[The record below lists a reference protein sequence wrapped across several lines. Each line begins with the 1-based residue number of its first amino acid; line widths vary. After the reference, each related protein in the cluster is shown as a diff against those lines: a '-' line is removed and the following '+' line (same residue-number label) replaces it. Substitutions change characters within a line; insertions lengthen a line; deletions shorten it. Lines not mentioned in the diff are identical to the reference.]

1 MFVRKKKNRS
11 GSISVVV
18 VSKSHGQFTEVKSF
32 GVAQT
37 EIEAEKLYQTALC
50 WLRSHG
56 GQQELDFD
64 NNKGRELEETERVIN
79 NMDAVLINGTQLLL
93 DRIYDEIGFNQIPDK
108 ILRHLIIA
116 RVSQPAS
123 KLATTEYL
131 KSYYDEDIDLNN
143 LYRYMDKLYNTQ
155 QELLQQISVDHT
167 RKVLDGKIGLMF
179 YDVTTL
185 YFETAKTDDLREPGF
200 SKDGKTTESKLYWA
214 CWSVKAG
221 TLFHIHSLMEASTK
235 DTR

>member
-11 GSISVVV
+11 GTISVVV
-18 VSKSHGQFTEVKSF
+18 VSKSHGQFKEVKNF
-32 GVAQT
+32 GVAHT
-37 EIEAEKLYQTALC
+37 EIEAEELYHRALR
-50 WLRSHG
+50 WLRTHG

-64 NNKGRELEETERVIN
+64 NKKGREIEETERVIN

-93 DRIYDEIGFNQIPDK
+93 DRIYDDIGFNQIEDK

-123 KLATTEYL
+123 KLATTAYL
-131 KSYYDEDIDLNN
+131 KSYYDEDINLNN
-143 LYRYMDKLYNTQ
+143 IYRYMDKLYNTQ
-155 QELLQQISVDHT
+155 QEFVQQISVEHT
-167 RKVLDGKIGLMF
+167 RKVLGGKIGLMF

-185 YFETAKTDDLREPGF
+185 YFESAKTDDLRNSVSRKMERAPNH
-200 SKDGKTTESKLYWA
+200 KLYWG

-221 TLFHIHSLMEASTK
+221 ILYHIRSLTEASTK